1 MVKPRIS
8 GCAIRRQVGPHVVMA
23 WAHAAGSAAAVAGAA
38 AEGDAWPTSGARMS
52 QYISP
57 PPVWT
62 RYPEHTATGT
72 PACHRRLIHVR
83 AAPAPWRHAG
93 MAAPG
98 TEIAMHTR
106 RALLLLSA
114 TTLAA
119 RFGASAAPAAPG
131 DGWKAS
137 GDLRGGWFASEGT
150 ARDGTES
157 SQDAFNARLRVAI
170 ERGFA
175 DHWTVRTRVAGR
187 FSSDQD
193 GTDVYLRSYA
203 PTRSGARFGDVTLDE
218 AYLGYQAPDNGLRLR
233 VGRFQT
239 AFAVPGVASKGLDR
253 NDSPNIDVQWT
264 DGVHLDVPVAGG
276 WRGHAIAQYR
286 DRKGSG
292 GVAHAP
298 LDFSD
303 DGSRATVFLG
313 LENKQRLGPITQ
325 RMVSV
330 TWMPDSLADRRL
342 ANPSRTDYM
351 AAAARGRPAPG
362 GGRGSRLCA
371 EDPAGVRRGHR
382 RQRGCRRPG
391 LAAAGEPLRLRAQ
404 APYRDRYRRR
414 RRGLAVVARL
424 SPERPLRRDPLPV
437 AVPAEDLDGSALP
450 RTQRARASR
459 RHPRSRGPR
468 RVRPDHPQVLT
479 RP

>member
-1 MVKPRIS
+1 
-8 GCAIRRQVGPHVVMA
+8 
-23 WAHAAGSAAAVAGAA
+23 
-38 AEGDAWPTSGARMS
+38 
-52 QYISP
+52 
-57 PPVWT
+57 
-62 RYPEHTATGT
+62 
-72 PACHRRLIHVR
+72 
-83 AAPAPWRHAG
+83 

-119 RFGASAAPAAPG
+119 SFGASAAPAAPG

-233 VGRFQT
+233 IGRFQT

-330 TWMPDSLADRRL
+330 TWMPDSLADRGL
-342 ANPSRTDYM
+342 ANPSRTDYTAVDARI
-351 AAAARGRPAPG
+351 AAEWPLREGGPRLVAGAEVAYAPKTPLASAVGTGGSGDAGGLAWQLQASLYDFAPRHHIGIAIGGADAGWLLSPDYRPNDRSAEIRYQWQFLPKTSMEARFRE
-362 GGRGSRLCA
+362 RNEL
-371 EDPAGVRRGHR
+371 EHPAG
-382 RQRGCRRPG
+382 
-391 LAAAGEPLRLRAQ
+391 
-404 APYRDRYRRR
+404 
-414 RRGLAVVARL
+414 
-424 SPERPLRRDPLPV
+424 
-437 AVPAEDLDGSALP
+437 
-450 RTQRARASR
+450 TRARVNR
-459 RHPRSRGPR
+459 DVY
-468 RVRPDHPQVLT
+468 VRITHKF
-479 RP
+479 